1 MLLARA
7 LCATRSMLLL
17 DEPAASLDPD
27 AMQEMYGLLEELNRK
42 EKITVIMVSH
52 DIPAAVAYA
61 SHILHVGKEPL
72 FFGSKEDY
80 VKSETGK
87 KYFNGT
93 GGERHD

>member
-1 MLLARA
+1 
-7 LCATRSMLLL
+7 
-17 DEPAASLDPD
+17 
-27 AMQEMYGLLEELNRK
+27 
-42 EKITVIMVSH
+42 MVSH